1 MTLFQKDPDATLD
14 YKRDWLDW
22 LTPFGDTIVTSTWIV
37 PTGLTKTNESNT
49 TTTATVWLSGGTVG
63 SSYTVTNRIVTAQAR
78 TDERSFQV
86 NVRQR

>member
-14 YKRDWLDW
+14 YKRDWSDW
-22 LTPFGDTIVTSTWIV
+22 LTPFGDTIQTSTWTV
-37 PTGLTKTNESNT
+37 STGLTKSNESNT
-49 TTTATVWLSGGTVG
+49 ATVATVWLSGGTVG
-63 SSYTVTNRIVTAQAR
+63 ASYTVTNHIVTAQGR